1 MLGFRNAPVG
11 EWVARARA
19 LAPVIQAHR
28 DDCERQRRL
37 TRPLFQELQRASM
50 FNLTV
55 PRAFGGAQVD
65 IATFVSV
72 IEELSRHDGSVGW
85 NAMIAGSYGFLADY
99 LPEATAKTIFGG
111 GDALIAGTLAPT
123 GQADQ
128 MSGGYAVSGRW
139 SFGSGC
145 YNANWMVVSCRVA
158 ATRPEAPPESPPEVR
173 LFLLPASECT
183 IIDSWFTAGLRGTGS
198 HDFEIAHTRVGEDF
212 SFPSAAF
219 VSGPKDRS
227 TTGYRQPFFAIA
239 PPIIAAVSLG
249 IARDAIDSFQKLAQ
263 TKIPRRGTVTL
274 SQQHTMHQRV
284 GQAEARLRSAR
295 AYLYDTLRE
304 LDALRS
310 RDAETL
316 TEMIADC
323 RLAGAQAAQ
332 SCVEAVDS
340 MFESGGGSAIYE
352 TSRLERC
359 FRDVHVVTHHHM
371 VSPPNIEMVGQY
383 LLGLGLQAGR

>member
-1 MLGFRNAPVG
+1 
-11 EWVARARA
+11 
-19 LAPVIQAHR
+19 
-28 DDCERQRRL
+28 
-37 TRPLFQELQRASM
+37 
-50 FNLTV
+50 
-55 PRAFGGAQVD
+55 
-65 IATFVSV
+65 
-72 IEELSRHDGSVGW
+72 
-85 NAMIAGSYGFLADY
+85 
-99 LPEATAKTIFGG
+99 
-111 GDALIAGTLAPT
+111 
-123 GQADQ
+123 
-128 MSGGYAVSGRW
+128 
-139 SFGSGC
+139 
-145 YNANWMVVSCRVA
+145 
-158 ATRPEAPPESPPEVR
+158 
-173 LFLLPASECT
+173 
-183 IIDSWFTAGLRGTGS
+183 LRGTGS
-198 HDFEIAHTRVGEDF
+198 HDFEIADTRVGEDF